1 MSQKMI
7 KNPLYMTYK
16 GVTIY
21 SIHRNNDPND
31 ILREY
36 YFTTRENAEEF
47 SPFVFDIRLY
57 NTWDRKSENVKK
69 ALKKAIDQGKIKN
82 T

>member
-1 MSQKMI
+1 MAEKEI
-7 KNPLYMTYK
+7 KNPLYIEYK
-16 GVTIY
+16 GVKIY
-21 SIHRNNDPND
+21 RIHRNNDNND
-31 ILREY
+31 IVRDY

-47 SPFVFDIRLY
+47 SPFVFDIRLF

-69 ALKKAIDQGKIKN
+69 ALMKAIDQGKIKN